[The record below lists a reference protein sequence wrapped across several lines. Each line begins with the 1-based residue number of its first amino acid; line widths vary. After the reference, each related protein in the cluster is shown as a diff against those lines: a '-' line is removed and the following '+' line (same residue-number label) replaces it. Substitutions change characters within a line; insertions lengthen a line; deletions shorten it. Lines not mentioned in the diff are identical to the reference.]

1 MQFHTESKIVGRTK
15 DTLNFFG
22 FFIQSYLMCLL
33 LCFQIFYTNQLVE
46 IEDWSAFMDTTGTM
60 AFEVAVL
67 LIVTLILNAITL
79 IVNRIRIVK

>member
-1 MQFHTESKIVGRTK
+1 
-15 DTLNFFG
+15 
-22 FFIQSYLMCLL
+22 MCLL
-33 LCFQIFYTNQLVE
+33 LCFQIFYKNQLVE

-60 AFEVAVL
+60 AFVVAVL